1 MLPLIDLNLPE
12 VIMPEIR
19 LLHTT
24 CYRRE

>member
-12 VIMPEIR
+12 VIVLKIR
-19 LLHTT
+19 LPHTT